1 VVSMG
6 MGNSRVIREEVGR
19 ELEEMY
25 DRQER
30 ER

>member
-1 VVSMG
+1 MG

>member
-1 VVSMG
+1 MG
-6 MGNSRVIREEVGR
+6 MGTSRVIREEVGR